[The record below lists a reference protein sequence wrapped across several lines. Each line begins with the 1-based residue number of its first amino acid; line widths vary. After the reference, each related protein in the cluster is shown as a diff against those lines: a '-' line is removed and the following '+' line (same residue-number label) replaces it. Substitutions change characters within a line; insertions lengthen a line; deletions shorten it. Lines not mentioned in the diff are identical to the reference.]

1 MNRQKD
7 AKCQNLIKESLNI
20 CQICTK
26 KSHPKI
32 VPNNS
37 HKKYHKRY
45 QPIQYIN
52 KKQHVF

>member
-20 CQICTK
+20 CQIYTK

-32 VPNNS
+32 VPNNI